1 MAIKEINE
9 KTTKRGGIREG
20 AGRKK
25 SLPEGAKPSSFILTD
40 AEKTADQVITET
52 ENKSVEEVDEL
63 KVEEKAKEVK
73 HKKIKGQNL
82 ADFLF

>member
-1 MAIKEINE
+1 MAKKYIKNKDEDVKSTISSEELAKLEEIT
-9 KTTKRGGIREG
+9 KTT
-20 AGRKK
+20 
-25 SLPEGAKPSSFILTD
+25 D
-40 AEKTADQVITET
+40 ADKTTDQVVTET
-52 ENKSVEEVDEL
+52 ENKSVEKTDEL

>member
-1 MAIKEINE
+1 MAKKYIKNKDEDVKSTISSEELAKLEEIT
-9 KTTKRGGIREG
+9 KT
-20 AGRKK
+20 A
-25 SLPEGAKPSSFILTD
+25 D

-63 KVEEKAKEVK
+63 KVEEKTKEVK